1 MNTNIIKQKQYIL
14 LLSRLM
20 CKKNVRT
27 KTICGKTLN
36 YYKKKG
42 GRRFDITM

>member
-1 MNTNIIKQKQYIL
+1 MNTNIIKQKQYKL

-27 KTICGKTLN
+27 KTIRGKTFIN
-36 YYKKKG
+36 
-42 GRRFDITM
+42 I

>member
-14 LLSRLM
+14 LLSRHM

-27 KTICGKTLN
+27 KTIRGKTFIN
-36 YYKKKG
+36 IS
-42 GRRFDITM
+42 ITKIK